1 MNILFI
7 SSAESKSGGARQ
19 ALYLAR
25 GMQSRGHDVLFFVPE
40 KSKLPELDPELAWR
54 FLPASRHLWRK
65 TVEEALLP
73 RAPAVVHAYHNRALK
88 KLAWWG
94 LAWHRLGIA
103 TVAHRGI
110 CKIPHTLPVYW
121 SPGIDCFTPNS
132 EACAGILKRIGVG
145 RQRLAV
151 MSNAVPLE
159 RTRPKRARDEVRRE
173 LGLAE
178 NQIVIGS
185 VLNTNPEK
193 GGPVLLRA
201 FAGLK
206 PLGVKLVLVGVPA
219 ETWLPLATELGIE
232 KETIFVPYTEC
243 VADYLQTFDMFV
255 LPSMGRL
262 DSQPNTLLEAIIFGL
277 PVVASDMGGVAETLK
292 GNGLLV
298 PPGDVE
304 RLAQALR
311 QVATDSAMRRTL
323 ATGSSSMNQDFLL
336 ESKLE
341 RMEALYADL
350 LSRHAT
356 LESQSI

>member
-1 MNILFI
+1 MNIIFV
-7 SSAESKSGGARQ
+7 SSTENKSGGARQ

-25 GMQSRGHDVLFFVPE
+25 GMQRRGHDVLFFVPE
-40 KSKLPELDPELAWR
+40 KSQLPELDPNFAWR
-54 FLPASRHLWRK
+54 FLPASHHLWRRI
-65 TVEEALLP
+65 VEEEVLL

-94 LAWHRLGIA
+94 LAWHRQGIA

-132 EACAGILKRIGVG
+132 EACAKILKRIGVG
-145 RQRLAV
+145 RKRLAV

-159 RTRPKRARDEVRRE
+159 RTTPKRARDEVRRE

-185 VLNTNPEK
+185 VLTKNPEK
-193 GGPVLLRA
+193 GGAVLLRA
-201 FAGLK
+201 FARLK
-206 PLGVKLVLVGVPA
+206 PLDIKLVLVGVRA
-219 ETWLPLATELGIE
+219 ETWLSLATELGIE
-232 KETIFVPYTEC
+232 TETIFVPYTEY

-255 LPSMGRL
+255 LPSTGRL

-277 PVVASDMGGVAETLK
+277 PVVASDIGGVAETLK

-311 QVATDSAMRRTL
+311 QVAADSAMRCTL
-323 ATGSSSMNQDFLL
+323 AAGSNSIAQDFLL
-336 ESKLE
+336 ERKLE
-341 RMEALYADL
+341 RMEVLYAQL

-356 LESQSI
+356 MES